1 MTYPRQTPGRYLL
14 AGEDELPGRHAA
26 GKPSAHPGAAEPGQ
40 EWPLGASGAY
50 SDQQL
55 YAATPAYPADP
66 VSAPNASGRAA
77 DSGPP
82 VRDVAAYPPRTGSP
96 AWHAHL
102 PAGATAGATA
112 VFPTITEAVRPHAV
126 RGGRVADDLFFIAL
140 DDRNGLMRVHS
151 DVVGLA
157 LAGALLVELALHEW
171 IEVDDD
177 SVEPSADA
185 ARRESVPWD
194 ALAHKVLDTV
204 LGQHEVLSPREWIEF
219 LSVTAEQEVADRL
232 ARANRIVVE
241 HRRRGFRK
249 GNAYEPA
256 DANAAAWP
264 RARLSEHCRA
274 HRDLN
279 GHDIA
284 LVGLCHASGLLRDVL
299 VAAPAGTYEQTMQQ
313 VNDRVAAVPS
323 IVALFGAIESAVAA
337 VASRLA

>member
-1 MTYPRQTPGRYLL
+1 MTYPRRTPGRFLL
-14 AGEDELPGRHAA
+14 GDESGRHALGRTDGQPIPDGERA
-26 GKPSAHPGAAEPGQ
+26 WPADRDRARVGYPGFPTSAQDATPVIHPGTSEPLVRSYRPSAQ
-40 EWPLGASGAY
+40 
-50 SDQQL
+50 
-55 YAATPAYPADP
+55 
-66 VSAPNASGRAA
+66 
-77 DSGPP
+77 
-82 VRDVAAYPPRTGSP
+82 SP
-96 AWHAHL
+96 AWHEHL
-102 PAGATAGATA
+102 PDNAAAGATA

-157 LAGALLVELALHEW
+157 LAGALLVELALHKW

-194 ALAHKVLDTV
+194 ALAHKILDTV

-249 GNAYEPA
+249 GYAYEPA

-284 LVGLCHASGLLRDVL
+284 LAGLCHASGLLRDVL